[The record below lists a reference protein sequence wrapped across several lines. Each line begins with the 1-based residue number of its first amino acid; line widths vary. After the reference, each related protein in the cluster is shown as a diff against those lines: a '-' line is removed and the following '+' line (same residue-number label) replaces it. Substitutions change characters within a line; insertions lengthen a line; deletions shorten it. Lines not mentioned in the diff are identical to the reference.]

1 MQIPIE
7 QRQNNASNGSNQPV
21 YLEYLCN
28 HNIAQPRL
36 ASNNYPPQQARFI
49 YSQMNTE
56 MINDEITQNR
66 AALDIQLKKSNKT
79 IQQLPISIETADI
92 IRSASGDSKNESKNG
107 SVPSVDISPQNK
119 EISTKSRKFQ
129 PVNENKKQKLF

>member
-1 MQIPIE
+1 
-7 QRQNNASNGSNQPV
+7 
-21 YLEYLCN
+21 
-28 HNIAQPRL
+28 
-36 ASNNYPPQQARFI
+36 
-49 YSQMNTE
+49 MNTE

-129 PVNENKKQKLF
+129 PVNENKK